1 MDQHLAAILVADVEG
16 FTNRMQNDEP
26 RTIDAL
32 IKLRENVLL
41 PTITRYKGKTVNSAG
56 DGAMAIFDSC
66 VDAVRCALD
75 IQRANSDGDLRLRI
89 GINLGEITR
98 EGETVHGHGIN
109 IASRIEALAEPGG
122 IVVSSTVRNIIQGQ
136 LHETLIPMG
145 RRKVKNIDEP
155 VNLFAIKLTGPKFQ
169 TEMNR
174 ALRKILIFAS
184 AATTII
190 LIGIFGWR
198 ALPVSSGIETPDM
211 AESAPL
217 TDPASVAVLPI
228 TLLSSEPDDRLWSI
242 GLARNIVAD
251 LTEFEEL
258 FVFAADTSSRFMD
271 EPNPIGAI
279 REELGVHYVITG
291 SLQRI
296 DEDFRLVIHV
306 VDTKSRRNTWSEKFD
321 FKSGNL
327 LTIQSDIAENIAQ
340 KIGPLDTGKW

>member
-184 AATTII
+184 AATT
-190 LIGIFGWR
+190 R
-198 ALPVSSGIETPDM
+198 
-211 AESAPL
+211 
-217 TDPASVAVLPI
+217 
-228 TLLSSEPDDRLWSI
+228 
-242 GLARNIVAD
+242 
-251 LTEFEEL
+251 
-258 FVFAADTSSRFMD
+258 
-271 EPNPIGAI
+271 
-279 REELGVHYVITG
+279 
-291 SLQRI
+291 
-296 DEDFRLVIHV
+296 
-306 VDTKSRRNTWSEKFD
+306 
-321 FKSGNL
+321 
-327 LTIQSDIAENIAQ
+327 
-340 KIGPLDTGKW
+340 